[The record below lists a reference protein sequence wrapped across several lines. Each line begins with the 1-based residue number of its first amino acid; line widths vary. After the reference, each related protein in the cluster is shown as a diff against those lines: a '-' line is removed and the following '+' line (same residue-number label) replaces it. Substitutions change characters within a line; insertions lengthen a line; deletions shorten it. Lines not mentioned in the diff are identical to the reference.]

1 MHHNTF
7 LVHLTMMLSHNNQ
20 KNIVKTKQWYDFASR
35 RKERERR
42 GSNPMQRCIKL
53 LSWQEDEEKENTR
66 CCLLVTWSPH
76 EDKLFGLIKRGR
88 NRKKKTQGSSEDI
101 GVTIHPCKFKQVA
114 PLKNVHMTYP
124 SVLHFCNFLKLS
136 CHKLCGSI
144 YCTTIV
150 FHNCCKLCGSIHTA
164 IIKET
169 NIQNHGTFSWSAN
182 LMIKIQSK

>member
-1 MHHNTF
+1 MIWFCLKEEGEGVERKQPNAKMH
-7 LVHLTMMLSHNNQ
+7 Q
-20 KNIVKTKQWYDFASR
+20 IVV
-35 RKERERR
+35 
-42 GSNPMQRCIKL
+42 
-53 LSWQEDEEKENTR
+53 SWQGDEEKENTR

-76 EDKLFGLIKRGR
+76 EDKLFGLTKRGW
-88 NRKKKTQGSSEDI
+88 NRKKKKKIQGSSEDI

-169 NIQNHGTFSWSAN
+169 NIQNHDTFS
-182 LMIKIQSK
+182 